1 MKSMKF
7 VPGAITGLVKRD
19 VDGKD
24 LELEIC
30 IRDAYAPAFRT
41 ACLILGNP
49 SDAEESVQEAFLR
62 AWRFRTTLTAE
73 SNIQAWLYRVVVNA
87 CFSRLRREI
96 PDRDRRASNS
106 LLEHLTTQVGVPDI
120 EVTASETRRLI
131 YAALMGLP
139 LHLRIPVIL
148 RYYAGLSEAEIA
160 LAIQRRQGTV
170 KSRLHEARK
179 RLAERPELQTLVAGE
194 YISVKEKIQ

>member
-1 MKSMKF
+1 MKF
-7 VPGAITGLVKRD
+7 LPGAITGLVKRD
-19 VDGKD
+19 VDSKD

-30 IRDAYAPAFRT
+30 IRESYAPAFRT

-96 PDRDRRASNS
+96 PDRDRRAGDG
-106 LLEHLTTQVGVPDI
+106 LLEHLATQVGLPDA
-120 EVTASETRRLI
+120 EATASETRRSVH
-131 YAALMGLP
+131 AALMSLP
-139 LHLRIPVIL
+139 LQLRIPIIL

-179 RLAERPELQTLVAGE
+179 RLAEHPQIQMLAAGE
-194 YISVKEKIQ
+194 QISVKEKIQ